1 MTELKNYKMFI
12 GGEWLDSDSKK
23 TFETLNPENNK
34 PWAKVPEASASDVDK
49 AVKAAHKAF
58 EGEWPKLLPRD
69 RAKYLRA
76 IGNKLR
82 ENAELLGRIETI
94 DTGKLF
100 RETNKQAIY
109 IAEYYDYYAGLADKV
124 EGTVLP
130 IDKPNIQA
138 ITTRIPIGVVAAI
151 VPWNSQMF
159 LTATKLAPALAMGN
173 TVVIKS
179 SELAPVV
186 MFEFAKLIEETGIPK
201 GVVNV
206 ITGFGDPCGKAL
218 TTHNLIEKVAFTG
231 GPETARHIIRN
242 SAENLSEVSLE
253 LGGKSPVA
261 VFDDAKQEN
270 AINGITAGIFGAS
283 GQSCIAGSR
292 LYLQKNIYDEFLD
305 KLISRAERI
314 KIGAPMDPETEMGP
328 LSNFKQLEVIEKNI
342 KLTVEQGGKI
352 RCGGERHSFSNV
364 GYYFPPTIIECDNHN
379 LPAAE
384 NELFGPVLS
393 VMKFDTEEEV
403 ITKMNDNQY
412 GLSSGVYTSDFAK
425 GLRVSKAIRAGITF
439 VNTYRLI
446 SPLAPFG
453 GIKDS
458 GYGKEAGLESIK
470 DGWFHS
476 GDLAVIYPDGYIKVK
491 DRSKDIIISGGE
503 NISSI
508 EIENTLSKHPAVS
521 IVAVVAKPDEKW
533 GEVPCAFV
541 EKVADKETNE
551 KELIDFCR
559 ETLAGFKIPKKI
571 DFCELP
577 KTSTGKIQKFELR
590 KRAKELS

>member
-1 MTELKNYKMFI
+1 MPELKKYKMFI
-12 GGEWLDSDSKK
+12 GGEWVESDTKK

-34 PWAKVPEASASDVDK
+34 PWAIVPEASANDVDK
-49 AVKAAHKAF
+49 AVKAAQKAF
-58 EGEWPKLLPRD
+58 EGEWPKLLPRE
-69 RAKYLRA
+69 RAKFLKA

-82 ENAELLGRIETI
+82 DNAELLGKVETI

-100 RETNKQAIY
+100 RETNKQANY

-179 SELAPVV
+179 SELAPAV

-218 TTHNLIEKVAFTG
+218 TTHNLVEKVAFTG

-261 VFDDAKQEN
+261 VFEDADQEN
-270 AINGITAGIFGAS
+270 ALNGITAGIFGAS

-292 LYLQKNIYDEFLD
+292 LYIQNSIYKDFLEKIVTRANKI
-305 KLISRAERI
+305 KL
-314 KIGAPMDPETEMGP
+314 GPPMEPDTQMGP
-328 LSNFKQLEVIEKNI
+328 LSSLKQLEIIEKNI
-342 KLTVEQGGKI
+342 KLTLDQGGKLK
-352 RCGGERHSFSNV
+352 CGGKRHNLSNK
-364 GYYFPPTIIECDNHN
+364 GYYFPPTVIECENHN
-379 LPAAE
+379 LPTAE

-393 VMKFDTEEEV
+393 VMKFNNEDEL
-403 ITKMNDNQY
+403 IDKMNDNQY
-412 GLSSGVYTSDFAK
+412 GLSSGIYTK
-425 GLRVSKAIRAGITF
+425 EINRGLRVSKAIRAGITF

-446 SPLAPFG
+446 SPSAPFG
-453 GIKDS
+453 GMKDS
-458 GYGKEAGLESIK
+458 GYGKEAGIESIK
-470 DGWFHS
+470 DYTRIKTTWF
-476 GDLAVIYPDGYIKVK
+476 
-491 DRSKDIIISGGE
+491 
-503 NISSI
+503 
-508 EIENTLSKHPAVS
+508 NTSD
-521 IVAVVAKPDEKW
+521 KPMDDPFTM
-533 GEVPCAFV
+533 G
-541 EKVADKETNE
+541 
-551 KELIDFCR
+551 
-559 ETLAGFKIPKKI
+559 
-571 DFCELP
+571 
-577 KTSTGKIQKFELR
+577 
-590 KRAKELS
+590 